1 MADQKHRENGPQ
13 IKAVRILKVFSI
25 IIFFITLIAGFIS
38 DSMALLLDAATEF
51 IIVFMSFFIHS
62 NIRKIEKPPD
72 QFFHFGYDKLEP
84 FTVVM
89 QGTMIMLSCVVAS
102 YFAIQDI
109 IHADNIDCYDI
120 PIYASVISG
129 IIALLTAFYIRN
141 VSSKTHSHML
151 KTSALHC
158 FVDSILSFGMAVGF
172 TVGFYMHRMGYTHL
186 TPYVD
191 PVMTLILAVILV
203 WTPVKLLK
211 SGMHQ
216 LLDAAP
222 SRDVCDSVE
231 KIAERHKAKAFGVRS
246 IRMRKAGERVFL
258 YICFEIHGHTT
269 MNQAQEFVKSFEND
283 ISKSFPKYDVIV
295 YFYPAAGHPQ

>member
-1 MADQKHRENGPQ
+1 MTDQKHRENGPQ
-13 IKAVRILKVFSI
+13 IRAVRILKILSIVVFV
-25 IIFFITLIAGFIS
+25 ITLAAGIIS

-84 FTVVM
+84 FTVVI
-89 QGTMIMLSCVVAS
+89 QGTMIMFSCVVAS

-109 IHADNIDCYDI
+109 VHAENIARYDI

-129 IIALLTAFYIRN
+129 IIALLTAFYIN
-141 VSSKTHSHML
+141 KVSSKTRSHML

-158 FVDSILSFGMAVGF
+158 FVDSVLSFGMAVGF
-172 TVGFYMHRMGYTHL
+172 TVGLYMHRMGYTHL

-191 PVMTLILAVILV
+191 PAMTLILAVILV

-216 LLDAAP
+216 LLDAVPAKDV
-222 SRDVCDSVE
+222 RDSIE
-231 KIAERHKAKAFGVRS
+231 RIAERHKAKAFGIHN

-269 MNQAQEFVKSFEND
+269 MNQAQEFAKAFEDD
-283 ISKSFPKYDVIV
+283 ISKNFPKYDVIV
-295 YFYPAAGHPQ
+295 YFYPATGHP